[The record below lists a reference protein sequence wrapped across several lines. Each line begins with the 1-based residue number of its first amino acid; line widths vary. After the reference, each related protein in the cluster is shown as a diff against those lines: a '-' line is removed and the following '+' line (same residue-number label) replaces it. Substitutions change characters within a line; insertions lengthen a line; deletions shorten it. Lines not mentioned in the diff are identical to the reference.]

1 MAVLPI
7 LEYPDPRL
15 RRVAEPVEVFD
26 AELEAFIEDLTTTL
40 YDSGGIGLAGP
51 QTGDVRR
58 VLVMDLS
65 EDRDTPE
72 VYINPEI
79 LKRDVPGLVEESCL
93 SVPEIVEN
101 VIRHTQIRVRACDVR
116 GETFERDLSDM
127 YAVCLQHEL
136 DHLDGMLFVDRLS
149 LFKRLRIRATLG
161 RRPVAAAS

>member
-1 MAVLPI
+1 MTVLPI

-15 RRVAEPVEVFD
+15 RRVAEPVTVFD
-26 AELEAFIEDLTTTL
+26 ADLQRFIENLTATL
-40 YDSGGIGLAGP
+40 YGSGGIGLAGP
-51 QTGDVRR
+51 QTGDLRR
-58 VLVMDLS
+58 ILVMDLS
-65 EDRDTPE
+65 DDRDTPE

-79 LKRDVPGLVEESCL
+79 LSREVPALVEESCL
-93 SVPEIVEN
+93 SVPEVVEN
-101 VIRHTQIRVRACDVR
+101 VIRHTQIQVRACDVR
-116 GETFERDLSDM
+116 GDTFECELNDM